1 METVFLIL
9 GVILITFLAI
19 RGVPIFYC
27 TVITSVFILA
37 TAGMDVIAGMTET
50 YASSFGNYVTSNFFV
65 FTLGAIFG
73 KIVELSG
80 AANSIADFVVGKIGP
95 KSVIPAIIIAGGIM
109 GYGGISVFV
118 GMFTLYPLM
127 FAMFERANISRTL
140 APGIY
145 CAAAGSFTCWM
156 PGSPAMQLL
165 LPVQAFGT
173 STFAA
178 AIPGFIAGGIQ
189 IVLEILFC
197 VWYVK
202 HTQKKGLGWE
212 GWEAAG
218 GARTAEKETRKYP
231 NFIWVLIPM
240 AILIASLGLLQDMS
254 PAVGL
259 AIGIVAGMIIYAP
272 FLPWKTGFWGHMQTG
287 FMSGCGA
294 LIATC
299 AAVGFGGVVQS
310 TQAFQELINVVV
322 GLDGNSIVIS
332 VVITAVLAGIC
343 GSGTGGEGMSLPMI
357 NEYFV
362 PMGANVEALTRGVA
376 LSSMI
381 FTLPSNSVVNSAIT
395 AANSTHKQSYFM
407 IFITVSVMSLISMVI
422 LLLLFAVMGY
432 M

>member
-1 METVFLIL
+1 
-9 GVILITFLAI
+9 
-19 RGVPIFYC
+19 
-27 TVITSVFILA
+27 
-37 TAGMDVIAGMTET
+37 
-50 YASSFGNYVTSNFFV
+50 
-65 FTLGAIFG
+65 
-73 KIVELSG
+73 
-80 AANSIADFVVGKIGP
+80 
-95 KSVIPAIIIAGGIM
+95 
-109 GYGGISVFV
+109 
-118 GMFTLYPLM
+118 
-127 FAMFERANISRTL
+127 
-140 APGIY
+140 
-145 CAAAGSFTCWM
+145 
-156 PGSPAMQLL
+156 
-165 LPVQAFGT
+165 
-173 STFAA
+173 
-178 AIPGFIAGGIQ
+178 
-189 IVLEILFC
+189 
-197 VWYVK
+197 
-202 HTQKKGLGWE
+202 
-212 GWEAAG
+212 
-218 GARTAEKETRKYP
+218 
-231 NFIWVLIPM
+231 
-240 AILIASLGLLQDMS
+240 MS

-362 PMGANVEALTRGVA
+362 PMGANVKALTRGVA

-381 FTLPSNSVVNSAIT
+381 FTLPTNSVVNSAIT